1 MLEYLLLGITVL
13 LLAGGQIMQKLVA
26 RKVSSRGNY
35 TALLRVLASSFEFWT
50 AAGLMTAALVTWL
63 LTLSLVEVSR
73 AYPTLAST
81 FVVTVVISRFVLQ
94 EKMNRYRWTGVALI
108 TLGSALMM
116 SST

>member
-26 RKVSSRGNY
+26 RKVGAGGNY
-35 TALLRVLASSFEFWT
+35 SSLLRVLVSSREFWVAT
-50 AAGLMTAALVTWL
+50 GLMSAALVTWL

-81 FVVTVVISRFVLQ
+81 FVVTVVFSRFVLH
-94 EKMNRYRWTGVALI
+94 ERMNRYRWTGVVLI

-116 SST
+116 SSA